1 MKPTHQ
7 EQISNRYLM
16 TPPYWADP
24 MSVPFTRCFLGITV
38 VGLLLVSVGCSV
50 LGPNQS
56 KRKVP
61 LPEGVEPSD
70 LFNSHPANDPVAD
83 ITPYIEKDPNKK
95 TAPVSSSKSSTQR
108 QKQTQYEKNIAP
120 SEFGAPSVT
129 IKEREQKK
137 LEQSKRQLSQQQF
150 ETVKKTVNEF
160 AKKLEG
166 IPGFLAE
173 NIAAPKLNVQ
183 GTDSTEPVLPG
194 ARYNFLLLSGGVAH
208 GAYQTGVL
216 CGLNDQCKLPTYDV
230 VTGVS
235 TGSLV
240 AALVFPGAEYLPEL
254 KRIYTTVKQGMLRG
268 EVWKV
273 KAFPPAGL
281 GTDSLASSEPL
292 RKLLK
297 SIIDRPGYYEKVVA
311 EHAKGRRLYVGT
323 TNLDTGR
330 FVAWDMGAIATEGSA
345 KSRKLFEDILLASA
359 AMPPLLSPQ
368 RINITIDDKE
378 YEEFHVDGG
387 TTRNLFFYP
396 PSDWPGEAADKL
408 TGNKM
413 LSGATLHIIL
423 AGKTYHDPEGT
434 NPKLVSMGIR
444 CIGTLHAS
452 CQRGELARIYS
463 NCKRLDMKYNIADI
477 PDEFGELFP
486 PTEFNSEKMTKL
498 FNYAYQ
504 QVVDGTVWNTE
515 PPERAVSEVRA
526 RRSTE
531 LTTKPNNEIGP
542 LPPARRF
549 SPAPVVTRFGSF
561 TNR

>member
-1 MKPTHQ
+1 MTH
-7 EQISNRYLM
+7 SH
-16 TPPYWADP
+16 WADV
-24 MSVPFTRCFLGITV
+24 MTVPFNRCFLGVTL
-38 VGLLLVSVGCSV
+38 VGLLLLGAGCSV

-56 KRKVP
+56 KRKIP
-61 LPEGVEPSD
+61 LPEGIEPNE
-70 LFNSHPANDPVAD
+70 LFNSHPAYDAVAD
-83 ITPYIEKDPNKK
+83 ITPHLLKDENKK
-95 TAPVSSSKSSTQR
+95 AAQVSNSKSSTQR
-108 QKQTQYEKNIAP
+108 QKQSQYEKNIAP

-129 IKEREQKK
+129 IKEREQRK
-137 LEQSKRQLSQQQF
+137 LDQSKRQLSQQQF
-150 ETVKKTVNEF
+150 EAVKKTINEF
-160 AKKLEG
+160 ARKLEG
-166 IPGFLAE
+166 VLGFLAD
-173 NIAAPKLNVQ
+173 NIEAPKVNVN
-183 GTDSTEPVLPG
+183 GTDTTEPVLPG

-208 GAYQTGVL
+208 GAYQAGVL
-216 CGLNDQCKLPTYDV
+216 CGLHDQCKLPTYDV

-240 AALVFPGAEYLPEL
+240 AALVFPGADYLPNL
-254 KRIYTTVKQGMLRG
+254 KRIYTSVKQGLIRG

-297 SIIDRPGYYEKVVA
+297 SIIDRPGYYEKVA
-311 EHAKGRRLYVGT
+311 TEHAKGRRLYVGT

-345 KSRKLFEDILLASA
+345 KSRKLYEDLLLASA

-368 RINITIDDKE
+368 RINIRIDDTE

-396 PSDWPGEAADKL
+396 PSDWPGEAEDKL

-434 NPKLVSMGIR
+434 NPKLVSMGMR
-444 CIGTLHAS
+444 CIATLHAA
-452 CQRGELARIYS
+452 CQRGELARIY
-463 NCKRLDMKYNIADI
+463 NHCKNRDMKYNLADI

-486 PTEFNSEKMTKL
+486 ATEFNSEKMTRL
-498 FNYAYQ
+498 FCYAYQ
-504 QVVDGTVWNTE
+504 QVVDGTVWHTE
-515 PPERAVSEVRA
+515 PPERAVSEDRA

-531 LTTKPNNEIGP
+531 LTTTPNNELGP
-542 LPPARRF
+542 LSPGVRRSTAPRVNRPRTF
-549 SPAPVVTRFGSF
+549 SR
-561 TNR
+561 